1 MFAGALLRSTVSATV
16 SCAARILSR
25 ASSTPSLAQAPLPNS
40 IGWLWMKRKRSVSPV
55 LDRHR
60 HSSSLNSSRRP
71 RAPSCGP
78 AATANNRLSGRL
90 ASALSSASASEA
102 ASASS
107 AAPPPSARAKHVAP
121 AVAPPSFSTPT
132 APRDRRL
139 SPEET
144 RIYSKK
150 TLQRVEQ
157 REQDRAAGKTS
168 RMNRRGGGAAAGRT
182 PASAT
187 GPNASVLAPS
197 GSALT
202 NNSAARGRGNAKP
215 TGNTPKVKA
224 DTTPGP
230 ICDRAYIV
238 SLWPRLGGKGQLSDK
253 YLNNPKSIVSN
264 YISSLG
270 ALPKYTTKKVVIE
283 GKPLFRATI
292 VADADP
298 LPPPPVYGAP
308 SLPQSV
314 EPLVGTGDAT
324 NSKEAEK
331 FAALHAC
338 VQLSARGLFTP
349 SNQPLPDRLANSIN
363 YGAGA
368 IMNGENAVAESSTG
382 GATIAAATMAQNLA
396 ALKDGNAIELAGG
409 QIINLEQAREFMDF
423 YCQKFGFGKPDL
435 QITRVVAKGANHKRA
450 KNAAQEAWQAT
461 LLVQGSKIGV
471 AEARNKKQASNRAY
485 LDFARHLDSSDPTL
499 WPMWQD
505 KKRANVIAKG
515 HVMAQVVFEADQDSA
530 EDLEEVVYGA
540 RESGLYKRARA
551 MIEHQQAK
559 RAELRRQRRRNVEG
573 RQGAETQTSEALSGS
588 FEQDIS
594 CRA

>member
-1 MFAGALLRSTVSATV
+1 MFAGALLRSTISATV
-16 SCAARILSR
+16 SRTARIVSGASR
-25 ASSTPSLAQAPLPNS
+25 PSLAQAPLPNS

-55 LDRHR
+55 LDRHS
-60 HSSSLNSSRRP
+60 HSPSLSSRRRP
-71 RAPSCGP
+71 RAPSSFGT
-78 AATANNRLSGRL
+78 AATANSRFFGRL
-90 ASALSSASASEA
+90 ASTLSSASASA
-102 ASASS
+102 SASASS
-107 AAPPPSARAKHVAP
+107 AAPPTSASAKHVAP

-132 APRDRRL
+132 APRSRRP

-157 REQDRAAGKTS
+157 REQDRAAGKTGS
-168 RMNRRGGGAAAGRT
+168 TRMNRRGGGAAGGRT

-187 GPNASVLAPS
+187 AQPGGTLA
-197 GSALT
+197 
-202 NNSAARGRGNAKP
+202 NNPARGRGNVKANS
-215 TGNTPKVKA
+215 NTPKVKA
-224 DTTPGP
+224 DTTPAP
-230 ICDRAYIV
+230 IYDRAYIV
-238 SLWPRLGGKGQLSDK
+238 SLWLRLGGRGQINEK
-253 YLNNPKSIVSN
+253 YLSNPKSIVSN

-270 ALPKYTTKKVVIE
+270 APPKYTTKKVVIE
-283 GKPLFRATI
+283 GKPLIRATLI
-292 VADADP
+292 ADADP

-324 NSKEAEK
+324 TSKEAEK
-331 FAALHAC
+331 LAALHAC

-349 SNQPLPDRLANSIN
+349 SNQPLPDRLAYSVN
-363 YGAGA
+363 YGGGA
-368 IMNGENAVAESSTG
+368 IMNGENAVAGSSTG
-382 GATIAAATMAQNLA
+382 GATTAAATMAQDLA

-435 QITRVVAKGANHKRA
+435 QITRVAVKGANNKRA
-450 KNAAQEAWQAT
+450 KTVAQEGWQAT

-499 WPMWQD
+499 WSMWQD
-505 KKRANVIAKG
+505 KKRSNVIAKG

-540 RESGLYKRARA
+540 RGSGLYKRARA

-559 RAELRRQRRRNVEG
+559 RAELMRQRRRNVEG
-573 RQGAETQTSEALSGS
+573 REGAETQTSEAAT
-588 FEQDIS
+588 IS
-594 CRA
+594 SRV